1 MSLLNIIEDVMIVVE
16 IPPIPRPPAGKR
28 EIFAAGFELVIM
40 WGRSDPNSPEKAVAR
55 VNLVTPKGNTFGS
68 EQPVE
73 VDLTQHRRSR
83 TKVRIPGI
91 PAEGEGI
98 YTFVIEEKT
107 AQGDWKH
114 VFEVPITLEVA
125 TRELSSGAKQT

>member
-1 MSLLNIIEDVMIVVE
+1 MIVVE
-16 IPPIPRPPAGKR
+16 MPPIPRPLAGKR

-55 VNLVTPKGNTFGS
+55 VNLVTPKGNTFGG
-68 EQPVE
+68 EQPIE

-83 TKVRIPGI
+83 TKVRLPGI
-91 PAEGEGI
+91 PAEGEGT

-107 AQGDWKH
+107 AQGDWNRM
-114 VFEVPITLEVA
+114 FEVTITLEVA
-125 TRELSSGAKQT
+125 TREPPSSVQSR